1 MEHHFDIDIATKY
14 WIEEAIIINNLKHWL
29 IKNIANEVNLY
40 DWYYW
45 TYNSSSAFSK
55 IFPYMSAK
63 KISRILL
70 NLEEKEIIKSWNY
83 NKSPY
88 DKTKWYTIRQKE
100 IIDCSF
106 LSNRVTESVQ
116 PIPDNKQYNKQYTLY
131 NDNDSSA
138 NSKINTNST
147 NNESLVN
154 VNNKESPTSKELV
167 NERNKKRKPSDE
179 DASSIYEYYTQV
191 AFPKKTKH
199 KRATSIDRIL
209 DTLKRYSKKQIID
222 SILRYKDTKKET
234 IQKQEWIF
242 IKTCDNFF
250 WFEKWSKIKFIENF
264 ISNEEHKQQ
273 ILETNKEIKLEDQDN
288 VDWL

>member
-1 MEHHFDIDIATKY
+1 MEHHFDVDVAEQY
-14 WIEEAIIINNLKHWL
+14 WIEEAIILYNLKYWL

-45 TYNSSSAFSK
+45 TYNSTKAFSK
-55 IFPYMSAK
+55 IFPYMSEK

-70 NLEEKEIIKSWNY
+70 DLEDKWVIKSWNY

-116 PIPDNKQYNKQYTLY
+116 PIPDNKQYNKQYTLS

-154 VNNKESPTSKELV
+154 VNKKELPTSKELV
-167 NERNKKRKPSDE
+167 NEKENKKRKSDIDWIDIDKQFE
-179 DASSIYEYYTQV
+179 WFWKLYPRNEW
-191 AFPKKTKH
+191 KKTA
-199 KRATSIDRIL
+199 R
-209 DTLKRYSKKQIID
+209 D
-222 SILRYKDTKKET
+222 SFMK
-234 IQKQEWIF
+234 
-242 IKTCDNFF
+242 
-250 WFEKWSKIKFIENF
+250 KIKSTEDLFLLAF
-264 ISNEEHKQQ
+264 GLKKRLEEEKKKWTDPKFYPHCTTWLNQERFRDYEEQYNKQSVS
-273 ILETNKEIKLEDQDN
+273 LPATTNNEIKLEDQDN